1 MDFIDNIL
9 DKLGEWLQRALDTL
23 LGPSAE
29 PEPEAIPIPV
39 DNRQGR

>member
-1 MDFIDNIL
+1 MDYIENIL
-9 DKLGEWLQRALDTL
+9 DAIGEWIQRTIDTL

-39 DNRQGR
+39 DDRRFR

>member
-1 MDFIDNIL
+1 MDYIENIL
-9 DKLGEWLQRALDTL
+9 DAIGEWIQRAIDTL

-39 DNRQGR
+39 DDRRFR